1 MKTDRHFASYLYLSR
16 GSAKETRTQLRIA
29 EGRLYISKQE
39 LEKLCREYDEIE
51 KMLTGLIRYLNRE
64 NRQLRG

>member
-1 MKTDRHFASYLYLSR
+1 
-16 GSAKETRTQLRIA
+16 
-29 EGRLYISKQE
+29 LYISKQE